1 MSPMTIRI
9 VLAEDHEIVREGFK
23 ALLERDGFKVVGEAG
38 DGQTAVRLVREHR
51 PDVAVLDIAMPVLN
65 GIDAAREIKKVSPD
79 TRTVLLTMFSEP
91 HLVLEAL
98 RAGVT
103 GYLLKTRAAA
113 DLEQAIRE
121 VNRGAVYLSS
131 GISRAALDA
140 FLEKRRLEPDP
151 LSPREHQVLQLVAEG
166 RTTKEVASHLGISVK
181 TAESHRSRIME
192 KLEIHETAGLVR
204 YAIRQG
210 IIQP

>member
-1 MSPMTIRI
+1 MTIRI

-38 DGQTAVRLVREHR
+38 DGQTAVRLTREHR

-65 GIDAAREIKKVSPD
+65 GIDAAKEIMKVSPD

-121 VNRGAVYLSS
+121 VSRGAVYLSS

-166 RTTKEVASHLGISVK
+166 KTTKEVATQLGISVK

>member
-1 MSPMTIRI
+1 MTIRI

-38 DGQTAVRLVREHR
+38 DGQTAVSLTREHR

-65 GIDAAREIKKVSPD
+65 GIDAAKEIKKVSPD

-113 DLEQAIRE
+113 DLEAAIRE

-166 RTTKEVASHLGISVK
+166 RTTKEVASNLGISVK

>member
-1 MSPMTIRI
+1 MTIRI

-38 DGQTAVRLVREHR
+38 DGQTAVRLTREHR

-65 GIDAAREIKKVSPD
+65 GIDAAKEIKKVSPD